1 MSILAFHFTF
11 LDQNRLKMRFSNLNA
26 LRKGL
31 LMQDLIFRIE
41 AKSIFMSLS
50 FKSTK
55 KNTFL
60 QARSKKACNFLWAK
74 SNLCNLEISCL
85 CTRTTDAQWSLF
97 SPKFQTFGLGQT
109 IWADKFWDICHLGL
123 FSADLLALILVLWV
137 PCPCFP
143 LINHYF
149 YKK

>member
-1 MSILAFHFTF
+1 MYYYFAWYDFLRNGRYIKVRKMSILAFHFTF

-85 CTRTTDAQWSLF
+85 CTRTTDTQWRLF
-97 SPKFQTFGLGQT
+97 SPKFQTFGLGQ
-109 IWADKFWDICHLGL
+109 INLGAFFEL
-123 FSADLLALILVLWV
+123 SDDLW
-137 PCPCFP
+137 
-143 LINHYF
+143 
-149 YKK
+149 